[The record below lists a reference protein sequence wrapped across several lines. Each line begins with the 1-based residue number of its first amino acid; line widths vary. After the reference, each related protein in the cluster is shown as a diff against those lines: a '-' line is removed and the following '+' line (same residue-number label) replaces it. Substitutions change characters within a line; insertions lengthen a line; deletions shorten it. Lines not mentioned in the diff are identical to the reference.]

1 MWNDG
6 LTHLER
12 TIFSGGFSQSLPRP
26 CCGIDFISLK
36 RSGDSGDLENHLP
49 EPHSFLAFCLEL
61 SVEDVASIQPRMA
74 GFGIHSPPSAGPM
87 GGPRGVCAA
96 VKQATRLSRLLPDGL
111 KRSWDKH
118 HRHQDQAFG
127 PLLAPFLSFLCSGG

>member
-36 RSGDSGDLENHLP
+36 P
-49 EPHSFLAFCLEL
+49 LATWKTISQNRIFFWQCLVL

-74 GFGIHSPPSAGPM
+74 GFGIHSHIVTAPSAGPM

-96 VKQATRLSRLLPDGL
+96 RASQAEMQRPISNEAVKQCETGYPSIPAPTRWFETILG
-111 KRSWDKH
+111 
-118 HRHQDQAFG
+118 
-127 PLLAPFLSFLCSGG
+127 